1 MSDLRVVVIAGG
13 LSPEREVSQK
23 SGAELADVLRRVGV
37 EVDLRD
43 VGADLLPAL
52 ADDPYAVVFPV
63 LHGAAG
69 EDGTIKEV
77 LELAGNPYVGARP
90 EACRA
95 AFDKTVAKGVLARAG
110 LPTPASVTLPKEAFH
125 DLGAAELTSRM
136 VQRLGLPLFVKPR
149 AGGSAFGVSRV
160 DAAERLPEALMSC
173 FAHHD
178 EALVERLVA
187 GTEIAVGVAD
197 LGDGP
202 FALPAVEIV
211 ADGLYDYAA
220 RYTPGAV
227 EFHRPARIPGEVA
240 REAARVAVAAHRAL
254 GLRDLSRSDAI
265 VTDAGEVVVLETN
278 VAPGMTLTS
287 TYPMG
292 VAAAGLDFGAFCRD
306 LAALAARRHRHRP

>member
-90 EACRA
+90 EACRT

-110 LPTPASVTLPKEAFH
+110 LATPASVTLAEGGVPRSGRGRV
-125 DLGAAELTSRM
+125 DLADGAAAGVAAVREAAGG
-136 VQRLGLPLFVKPR
+136 RLGVR
-149 AGGSAFGVSRV
+149 RQSRRCGRAAAGGPDVLLRPPRRGVGG
-160 DAAERLPEALMSC
+160 AAGGGHGDRGRRGRPGRRPVRA
-173 FAHHD
+173 
-178 EALVERLVA
+178 A
-187 GTEIAVGVAD
+187 GR
-197 LGDGP
+197 GDRGG
-202 FALPAVEIV
+202 
-211 ADGLYDYAA
+211 GLYDYAA

-240 REAARVAVAAHRAL
+240 LEAARVAVAAHRAL